1 MEGIQVVT
9 PLSIPSPAPPSAAD
23 LDTRLV
29 ALLRQPQVSDDELLH
44 AAHDVALAQ
53 YADMLLHQQ
62 DQRCAAHT
70 ARLQAE
76 GWFDPPSASQAADTV
91 THTNADTVLSARSN
105 PSVSTVVPKEIE
117 TVHP

>member
-1 MEGIQVVT
+1 
-9 PLSIPSPAPPSAAD
+9 
-23 LDTRLV
+23 
-29 ALLRQPQVSDDELLH
+29 VSDDELLN

-91 THTNADTVLSARSN
+91 TQHTNADTVLSAHSN

-117 TVHP
+117 AITAITGRPFTLDATVFPNDVKVQ

>member
-1 MEGIQVVT
+1 MEGIQVAT
-9 PLSIPSPAPPSAAD
+9 PPSIPSLDPPSSAD

-29 ALLRQPQVSDDELLH
+29 ALFRQPHVSDDALLN

-70 ARLQAE
+70 SRLQTE
-76 GWFDPPSASQAADTV
+76 GWLDPPAISQAADT
-91 THTNADTVLSARSN
+91 AR
-105 PSVSTVVPKEIE
+105 
-117 TVHP
+117 